1 MAERTIV
8 IAALGALV
16 VSAWAYLL
24 AGAGMEKHVMD
35 GMLMPVMRS
44 EWTAAYFVLMLAM
57 WAVMMLAMMLPS
69 AAPMILLHAA
79 ISRKTSEA
87 QKPIA
92 ATALFVL
99 GYVAVWAG
107 FSVSAA
113 LLQWMLA
120 SAALLSPMMQTSS
133 KALGGVL
140 LIAAGLYQWTPLKL
154 ACLRRCRSPLDFVIA
169 YWREGRWGSFAM
181 GLRHGAFCLGCCAL
195 LMLLLFVGGL
205 MNVGWI
211 AALAVFV
218 LLEKIAPRGDW
229 VGRAAGVAL
238 AVWGI
243 VVLLG

>member
-44 EWTAAYFVLMLAM
+44 EWTAGYFVLVLAM

-133 KALGGVL
+133 KG
-140 LIAAGLYQWTPLKL
+140 
-154 ACLRRCRSPLDFVIA
+154 
-169 YWREGRWGSFAM
+169 
-181 GLRHGAFCLGCCAL
+181 
-195 LMLLLFVGGL
+195 
-205 MNVGWI
+205 
-211 AALAVFV
+211 
-218 LLEKIAPRGDW
+218 
-229 VGRAAGVAL
+229 
-238 AVWGI
+238 
-243 VVLLG
+243 